1 MSVQPV
7 FSGKS
12 ITFLLHILDINVIFA
27 VINTIEMD
35 APFVYDTHVTG
46 RNFVGRKMECNVFAN
61 LLEAGEN
68 ICIYEPP
75 KSGKASLIQ
84 QSLYNMRAAGRPFM
98 VAYVNLLNVRTVRDF
113 LKRMGAAVIKAAY
126 STPQDYASVMARF
139 LEGTHFVFDHAQFA
153 SREDI
158 VCMNWDADFNDVC
171 MMARLPQMIAQEKGM
186 PLYVIFEDFQNLM
199 RADGYEDVFKA
210 IEKVFSER
218 DRTVRNQAAFVFT
231 GSMVNAMKYIFA
243 EKKYFYRQV
252 NHIPLSPVDDKDA
265 IEHIV
270 RGFRTSGKVVEKDL
284 AIGACKLFRCEMWYL
299 NQFFSICDSMSK
311 GFINEAILV
320 DALNTVIAVHEPRFK
335 VLVDDLTD
343 HQLSLLKAVLDGVV
357 KFSASDVI
365 EKYRLNSSANVRR
378 VKDALRK
385 KEILT
390 FNDKDEPVIL
400 DPLFEYWVS
409 RYYFEM
415 Q

>member
-1 MSVQPV
+1 M
-7 FSGKS
+7 
-12 ITFLLHILDINVIFA
+12 
-27 VINTIEMD
+27 EMD
-35 APFVYDTHVTG
+35 TAFVYDNHVTG
-46 RNFVGRKMECNVFAN
+46 KNFVGRKTECTVLSN

-68 ICIYEPP
+68 VCIYETP
-75 KSGKASLIQ
+75 KAGKTSLVQ
-84 QSLYNMRAAGRPFM
+84 QTLYNMRAAGKPFI
-98 VAYVNLLNVRTVRDF
+98 VAYVDLLSVRTRRGF
-113 LKRMGAAVIKAAY
+113 LKKFGGSLIKAAY
-126 STPQDYASVMARF
+126 STPSDYAAVIARH

-153 SREDI
+153 SKEDI
-158 VCMNWDADFNDVC
+158 VCMNWDADANDVY
-171 MMARLPQMIAQEKGM
+171 MMTCLPQRIAEEKGV
-186 PLYVIFEDFQNLM
+186 PVYVVFRDFQNVM
-199 RADGYEDVFKA
+199 QTDDYEVIFNTM
-210 IEKVFSER
+210 EKVFTGR
-218 DRTVRNQAAFVFT
+218 DRSASPKSAFVFC

-252 NHIPLSPVDDKDA
+252 NHLPLSAIDDKDA

-270 RGFRTSGKVVEKDL
+270 RGFRSSGKVIERDL
-284 AIGACKLFRCEMWYL
+284 ALGACKLFRSDMWYL

-320 DALNTVIAVHEPRFK
+320 DALNAMIAVHEPRFK
-335 VLVDDLTD
+335 VLVNDLTD

-365 EKYRLNSSANVRR
+365 ERYSLNSSANVRR

-385 KEILT
+385 KEIIT

>member
-1 MSVQPV
+1 
-7 FSGKS
+7 
-12 ITFLLHILDINVIFA
+12 
-27 VINTIEMD
+27 MD
-35 APFVYDTHVTG
+35 TAFVYDNHVTG
-46 RNFVGRKMECNVFAN
+46 KNFVGRKTECTVLSN

-68 ICIYEPP
+68 VCIYETP
-75 KSGKASLIQ
+75 KAGKTSLVQ
-84 QSLYNMRAAGRPFM
+84 QTLYNMRAAGKPFI
-98 VAYVNLLNVRTVRDF
+98 VAYVDLLSVRTRRGF
-113 LKRMGAAVIKAAY
+113 LKKFGGSLIKAAY
-126 STPQDYASVMARF
+126 STPSDYAAVIARH

-153 SREDI
+153 SKEDI
-158 VCMNWDADFNDVC
+158 VCMNWDADANDVY
-171 MMARLPQMIAQEKGM
+171 MMTCLPQRIAEEKGV
-186 PLYVIFEDFQNLM
+186 PVYVVFRDFQNVM
-199 RADGYEDVFKA
+199 QTDDYEVIFNTM
-210 IEKVFSER
+210 EKVFTGR
-218 DRTVRNQAAFVFT
+218 DRSASPKSAFVFC

-252 NHIPLSPVDDKDA
+252 NHLPLSAIDDKDA

-270 RGFRTSGKVVEKDL
+270 RGFRSSGKVIERDL
-284 AIGACKLFRCEMWYL
+284 ALGACKLFRSDMWYL

-320 DALNTVIAVHEPRFK
+320 DALNAMIAVHEPRFK
-335 VLVDDLTD
+335 VLVNDLTD

-365 EKYRLNSSANVRR
+365 ERYSLNSSANVRR

-385 KEILT
+385 KEIIT

>member
-1 MSVQPV
+1 
-7 FSGKS
+7 
-12 ITFLLHILDINVIFA
+12 
-27 VINTIEMD
+27 MD
-35 APFVYDTHVTG
+35 TAFVYDNHVTG
-46 RNFVGRKMECNVFAN
+46 KNFVGRKTECTVLSN

-68 ICIYEPP
+68 VCIYETP
-75 KSGKASLIQ
+75 KAGKTSLVQ
-84 QSLYNMRAAGRPFM
+84 QTLYNMRAAGKPFI
-98 VAYVNLLNVRTVRDF
+98 VAYVDLLSVRTRRGF
-113 LKRMGAAVIKAAY
+113 LKKFGGSLIRAAY
-126 STPQDYASVMARF
+126 STPSDYASVIAKH

-153 SREDI
+153 SKEDI
-158 VCMNWDADFNDVC
+158 VCMNWDADANDIY
-171 MMARLPQMIAQEKGM
+171 MMTRLPQMIAEEKGV
-186 PLYVIFEDFQNLM
+186 PVYVVFRDFQNVM
-199 RADGYEDVFKA
+199 QTEDYEVIFNTM
-210 IEKVFSER
+210 EKVFTER
-218 DRTVRNQAAFVFT
+218 DRSAFPKSAFVFC
-231 GSMVNAMKYIFA
+231 GSMVNAMKHIFA

-252 NHIPLSPVDDKDA
+252 NHLPLSPIDDKDA

-270 RGFRTSGKVVEKDL
+270 RGFRSSGKVIERDL
-284 AIGACKLFRCEMWYL
+284 ALGACKLFRSDMWYL

-320 DALNTVIAVHEPRFK
+320 DALNAMIAVHEPRFM
-335 VLVDDLTD
+335 VLVNDLTD

-365 EKYRLNSSANVRR
+365 ERYALNSSANVRR

-385 KEILT
+385 KEIIT

-409 RYYFEM
+409 KYYFEM